1 VFDPAARAAGLE
13 DLSPHDLR
21 HTAASLLVA
30 NGANVKAVQRMLGH
44 ASAAITLDVYSG
56 LFDDDLGALA
66 ERMDAAHDAL
76 ETSQTVGTV
85 WRGTRSSRSK
95 IKPQAAGLRL
105 HRWGG
110 WGSNPRPRDYESHAL
125 TG

>member
-1 VFDPAARAAGLE
+1 MAAGIG
-13 DLSPHDLR
+13 DLSLHDLR

-30 NGANVKAVQRMLGH
+30 SGANVKAVRRMLGH
-44 ASAAITLDVYSG
+44 ASAAMTLDVYSG

-66 ERMDAAHDAL
+66 DRMDRPTRRQSRDV
-76 ETSQTVGTV
+76 TVRMWAPCGHGTP
-85 WRGTRSSRSK
+85 SSRSTITK
-95 IKPQAAGLRL
+95 QAAELHV